1 MSLLRNLQGRIPNHR
16 PIERLTSGSPNA
28 FAPRDRSRYNPIVV
42 AETPIYADYEDPI
55 PDNLPHSS
63 AVLEEMPEIPSVKD
77 LLDAQ
82 DRLPERNRV
91 GGNAE
96 GYMHMSSLIATCARK
111 EILAAQHAG
120 MEVFNNVTGGHRL
133 VWAYGRAAEKHVRGQ
148 FIAATGGNL
157 YGRWKCVCG
166 HTEALGWGTDIH
178 HLTCNRCTGP
188 VEHYHE
194 EPIYDHERKIVGNS
208 DMPFTVGND
217 WLVIG
222 ECKSMNKV
230 DWDKLTAPLND
241 HVLQAAT
248 YRRLYQNAGWK
259 VHDKVVVLYAVKE
272 FKFGSPYKEFHV
284 DVSSGMMETQVDDIL
299 AMAEEIA
306 AARATRSI
314 PPRTICGS
322 SQNPIAKQCPMAS
335 LCFNLPG

>member
-1 MSLLRNLQGRIPNHR
+1 
-16 PIERLTSGSPNA
+16 
-28 FAPRDRSRYNPIVV
+28 
-42 AETPIYADYEDPI
+42 
-55 PDNLPHSS
+55 
-63 AVLEEMPEIPSVKD
+63 MPELPSVKD

-82 DRLPERNRV
+82 DRLPERERV

-96 GYMHMSSLIATCARK
+96 GYMHMSSLIATCSRK
-111 EILAAQHAG
+111 EILAAQHSG
-120 MEVFNNVTGGHRL
+120 TEQYRNVTGGHRL

-166 HTEALGWGTDIH
+166 HTEALGWGTDIIGMS
-178 HLTCNRCTGP
+178 CNRCTGP

-194 EPIYDHERKIVGNS
+194 EPIYDHERKIVGNA
-208 DMPFTVGND
+208 DMPFSVGND

-230 DWDKLTAPLND
+230 DWDKLEAPLND

-299 AMAEEIA
+299 ALGEEIA
-306 AARATRSI
+306 VARAARSI
-314 PPRTICGS
+314 PLEQSAPHLKTLWRS
-322 SQNPIAKQCPMAS
+322 SAPWRAS
-335 LCFNLPG
+335 ASTYQDSPCSSASTYP